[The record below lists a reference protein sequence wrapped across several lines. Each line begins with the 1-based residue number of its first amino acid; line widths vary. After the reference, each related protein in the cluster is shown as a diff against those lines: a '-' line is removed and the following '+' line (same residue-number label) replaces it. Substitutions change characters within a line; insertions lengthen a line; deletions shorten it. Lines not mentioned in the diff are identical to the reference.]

1 MYTKAIEEA
10 PEDHTILGN
19 RAAAYHQSGQY
30 DEALTDAEKCIE
42 VKPDW
47 SKGYQRK
54 AMALQ
59 AQSKLD
65 EAIEFYEKG
74 VEIDPANAQ
83 CKTMLDKAQVE
94 QERASAGPGAGGM
107 GGGMPGGGKNP
118 FGPEALMKAM

>member
-1 MYTKAIEEA
+1 
-10 PEDHTILGN
+10 
-19 RAAAYHQSGQY
+19 
-30 DEALTDAEKCIE
+30 LTDAEVCIE

-59 AQSKLD
+59 ATQKLD

-83 CKTMLDKAQVE
+83 CKTMLDKAK
-94 QERASAGPGAGGM
+94 ADKDKIDGAGFSAG
-107 GGGMPGGGKNP
+107 KQNP
-118 FGPEALMKAM
+118 FGPEALMKAMQDPKVAKHFQDDPNFMNTINMCM